1 VRINLIKSSLF
12 YCLLPRSCWVKK
24 PERWFLWAQREGSRS
39 VDHVICLHIKV
50 AILQESLGISGILE
64 ERGSV
69 ALKKFRLRTCG
80 NPTPVRRE
88 RESLQTATRPRVN
101 FTCTPTG
108 IISISANS
116 TTSIATDRR
125 QFFQIFVMHTAF
137 FCFTPFIRLQKVV
150 ISPELFE
157 SLRGSAFSDSRL
169 WVKLVVYSFFFCCI
183 GGLLLLIFHSHM
195 SLTRS
200 AITGDCCWSLPN
212 QSDATQSESDRSFI
226 PMLYSSRLL
235 KSVGLWIFESW
246 SCQWERKVSIFKN
259 VAYINSV

>member
-157 SLRGSAFSDSRL
+157 SYGVLP
-169 WVKLVVYSFFFCCI
+169 
-183 GGLLLLIFHSHM
+183 
-195 SLTRS
+195 SLTAGYEWSWLFIVFFLLYWRII
-200 AITGDCCWSLPN
+200 AIDLSLSHVTLTTLNHTGDCCWSLPN

-246 SCQWERKVSIFKN
+246 SCQWERKVRYF
-259 VAYINSV
+259 